1 MATQDRTV
9 QPDLERFVAK
19 RMGAA
24 TIEIGSSHVA
34 MLSHPQEVADV
45 ILKAANSVMSAPAA
59 K

>member
-1 MATQDRTV
+1 MH
-9 QPDLERFVAK
+9 PDLERFVAK

-24 TIEIGSSHVA
+24 TIEVASSHVA

>member
-1 MATQDRTV
+1 VATQDRTV
-9 QPDLERFVAK
+9 QPDLERFLAK

-24 TIEIGSSHVA
+24 TIEIASSHVA

-59 K
+59 R